1 MLSIIITNV
10 LIFDNARTQVIDVH
24 ASFLYLELRSV
35 YRNERERMPR
45 LKPSAPQWQPGQSG
59 NPKGRPI
66 GSRNKLNEKFILAL
80 HDDFAK
86 HGPAVI
92 EKVRETRPEI
102 YLKVIASILPRELHF
117 RTANAFDGISDEELN
132 QSLESIRRVLA
143 SRAPI
148 GDAKGGPAPGGSS
161 KLN

>member
-1 MLSIIITNV
+1 
-10 LIFDNARTQVIDVH
+10 
-24 ASFLYLELRSV
+24 
-35 YRNERERMPR
+35 MPR
-45 LKPSAPQWQPGQSG
+45 PKPSAPQWQPGQSG

-92 EKVRETRPEI
+92 AEVRETRPEV

-117 RTANAFDGISDEELN
+117 KSESVFEGMTNEQLDEALG
-132 QSLESIRRVLA
+132 SIRCVLA
-143 SRAPI
+143 ARS
-148 GDAKGGPAPGGSS
+148 AKGNQRREQETSGGDKPD
-161 KLN
+161 KLH

>member
-1 MLSIIITNV
+1 V
-10 LIFDNARTQVIDVH
+10 AR
-24 ASFLYLELRSV
+24 
-35 YRNERERMPR
+35 P
-45 LKPSAPQWQPGQSG
+45 KPSAQQWRPGQSG
-59 NPKGRPI
+59 NPQGRPI

-117 RTANAFDGISDEELN
+117 KSANAFDGMSDEELSTLLVDVRR
-132 QSLESIRRVLA
+132 SLTARAREGSPAGSDTPRV
-143 SRAPI
+143 
-148 GDAKGGPAPGGSS
+148 GS

>member
-1 MLSIIITNV
+1 
-10 LIFDNARTQVIDVH
+10 
-24 ASFLYLELRSV
+24 
-35 YRNERERMPR
+35 MPR
-45 LKPSAPQWQPGQSG
+45 PKPSAPQWQPGQSG

-148 GDAKGGPAPGGSS
+148 GDAKGRPSAGRQLEA
-161 KLN
+161 

>member
-1 MLSIIITNV
+1 M
-10 LIFDNARTQVIDVH
+10 AVILCSDIRNGVH
-24 ASFLYLELRSV
+24 HI
-35 YRNERERMPR
+35 MPR
-45 LKPSAPQWQPGQSG
+45 PKPSAPQWQPGQSG

-92 EKVRETRPEI
+92 EKVRETRSEI

-117 RTANAFDGISDEELN
+117 KSASAFDGISDEELN
-132 QSLESIRRVLA
+132 ESLESIRRVLA

-148 GDAKGGPAPGGSS
+148 GDAKGGPAPGGGS